1 MSERQSGFDRHGR
14 ARPAGLPRRGFRRR
28 ELVLDDGGR
37 LVLRNDGAIERFGPD
52 GGPDGVWV
60 MNADGWAALAFRFGI
75 RTQDPTAQ
83 PDGRVIDDTM
93 PS

>member
-1 MSERQSGFDRHGR
+1 MSERQPGFDRHGR

-28 ELVLDDGGR
+28 ELLLDDGAR
-37 LVLRNDGAIERFGPD
+37 LVLRNDGTIERIGAD
-52 GGPDGVWV
+52 GASDGSWAIG
-60 MNADGWAALAFRFGI
+60 ADGWSALAFRFGI